1 MALIRANR
9 ESIDDRFSVLGF
21 TVRTENPL
29 FEIGLATDPE
39 LLKAENRPRRT
50 ANNFFSSRLLGAP
63 RKRQNGAGGE
73 AVYLVPPNVVARFV
87 GQQRLYFGLATYQ
100 EGERS
105 RPATINIP
113 DRGNM
118 YVSLSGLTERGLR
131 RTARL
136 DRNSAYGAGAAGNG
150 NGNGDG
156 LAWGGDA
163 LVASAV
169 KGTGNGNGATVRR
182 GNGNGSGAASANAPG
197 SEPVPYSDGYSDDL
211 WQQQQRTSAVAPAAV
226 NGGAAAAAPGN
237 ETGTTTSTPA
247 VTAQAYGA
255 PVRRAPSRRQPLS
268 QPLLVSPYY
277 QPTGWFDALRTQVG
291 FFLTSAMWFLGV
303 GDTTVPPHS
312 AICQVRRPDGSA
324 EGALHGSAF
333 FIAPRLLLTAA
344 HVVDGQSELIIVPGK
359 NGGSVSSAT
368 EPFGRFRVSSFRKHP
383 SYRAGSSDFDMA
395 LICVPAANAAQGDN
409 YFDLVEELTQSR
421 PEGVVVCGYAARW
434 YADDVIEHFVNDNI
448 DPNKQHLHGG
458 YIRSLPTDETFD
470 YDLQTLGGT
479 SGSPVYWIEEG
490 ATPRAHMVGVHVA
503 AHTETTNLGCRIT
516 PAKRQWIAQQAG
528 NFGVAF
534 ALARSLADSGSA
546 MTAEEDP
553 DAFGI
558 SEALPDD
565 DEQAAVA
572 QAMRVRALEAPLPD
586 YPGASRFVPA
596 NARNFT
602 VARSERTV
610 DRVVIHITAGGS
622 RISGTIGWFQNP
634 DQRNSRDEPIRVS
647 SHYIVGRDGEVVQMV
662 RNRDYAHH
670 ASSANRRSIGIEHNA
685 NKKTGLNPTEP
696 QYEASARLVAWL
708 CAQYN
713 LPIDREHIVGHQE
726 ISPRDNHECPS
737 SIWNWDHYMECV
749 RIAAAAIAAP
759 TAQGLAAFSRG
770 LEIITPFYDPADPA
784 SALTCQA
791 DAFSLAREEWFAGV
805 PNTTI
810 FPHSAI
816 CLLEMKDGSGGLA
829 RGTGFYIGPNRILTC
844 GHNLYG
850 QASVDIIPGKN
861 GQGGGTEPFGR
872 CTVTSGSWRI
882 PASYGGSNPAFDLAV
897 IDNVP
902 IAAPGNRWFD
912 VLEELNQSRPEGV
925 VVCGYSS
932 RSTKVP
938 ELTAAIDGFKQH
950 LHAGYIA
957 ALGPGDSTFDYPIL
971 SLKRASGS
979 PVYYISDKDGT
990 QKAYIVGVHTGSATE
1005 DLNRGCRLTNA
1016 KIDWIE
1022 GRTSALA
1029 LGVPSRGRSI
1039 APQAGRTRALEIPL
1053 DPGIGGQSIGL
1064 EALSPGDII
1073 VSTARHPVSFA
1084 IRAGT
1089 LSAVSHAMIY
1099 VGGGNIVEAVGDG
1112 VREVALGTAIGD
1124 AILAVAYRDPRVD
1137 AAKAQALV
1145 DFARAQ
1151 VGRPYNYAG
1160 IARIGYRITH
1170 PLASRILDVVRDIA
1184 GVDDTSAGSFFCSE
1198 LVFAAFEAAGIPL
1211 VAQRAGDNTPQDVVQ
1226 LTRGSLGYVGHL
1238 KARDE
1243 FLGIALSL
1251 GARSLG
1257 ADDIDLAEVALIPQ
1271 PDKNACWAAS
1281 MAMLLSWRRR
1291 ASFSP
1296 ETLANEVG
1304 GSLASSYSW
1313 DLLKAV
1319 RERYGFT
1326 MIQQPSNTS
1335 LYHTPRQWADWLRDY
1350 GALWV
1355 VIVGAPHAVVLA
1367 GIRGDLDNP
1376 ASVQVKV
1383 LNPWDTRVSFDTDP
1397 IAFHPANRGYQDW
1410 LPFQDFAAD
1419 FGNMAEADYG
1429 NWRVLH
1435 LPAAAA
1441 TSQSLGGGMARPARG
1456 RGAYSAAQDAAPDD
1470 PDAFRLPPPPEP
1482 VVRSLAA
1489 RALDGGAT
1497 VAIASVVVGAVMER
1511 LVNNDGDITWELDQL
1526 RGFKHP
1532 NDSAPSPLPA
1542 AQDGRALRLN
1552 DWPKVEVGFLVTD
1565 EISAGFEI
1573 NWQYNG
1579 KSVGNVMISN
1589 IATNDAVGWGLSV
1602 KAKIMDDNIVYPR
1615 SNPTFAALRIRFEYR
1630 FTHMVKGDKIAIRDI
1645 HLFGDGGYTDD
1656 GHWEQT

>member
-39 LLKAENRPRRT
+39 LLKAENRQRRT
-50 ANNFFSSRLLGAP
+50 ASNFYSSHLLGAP
-63 RKRQNGAGGE
+63 GAGRNGASGE

-87 GQQRLYFGLATYQ
+87 GQPRLYFGLATYQ
-100 EGERS
+100 ENDRT
-105 RPATINIP
+105 RPTTIRIP

-131 RTARL
+131 RTTRGES
-136 DRNSAYGAGAAGNG
+136 NSGYGSNG
-150 NGNGDG
+150 NA
-156 LAWGGDA
+156 LTWGGDA
-163 LVASAV
+163 ASPVAA
-169 KGTGNGNGATVRR
+169 KPNGNGAKS
-182 GNGNGSGAASANAPG
+182 NGHGTAANATPG
-197 SEPVPYSDGYSDDL
+197 QPAPYSDGYSDDL
-211 WQQQQRTSAVAPAAV
+211 WNKQADASPAPAST
-226 NGGAAAAAPGN
+226 NGNGSAATSGNGAAPTTAIAP
-237 ETGTTTSTPA
+237 
-247 VTAQAYGA
+247 VTAQAYGDYGGTHQHRT
-255 PVRRAPSRRQPLS
+255 RRPLAE
-268 QPLLVSPYY
+268 PLLVSSYY
-277 QPTGWFDALRTQVG
+277 KPTGWFDALSTQVG
-291 FFLTSAMWFLGV
+291 FFLSSAMWFLGV
-303 GDTTVPPHS
+303 TDTTVPPHS

-359 NGGSVSSAT
+359 NGGTVSTAT
-368 EPFGRFRVSSFRKHP
+368 EPFGRFRVSSSSFRKHP
-383 SYRAGSSDFDMA
+383 SYASGNQDFDMA
-395 LICVPAANAAQGDN
+395 LICVPAANAAGADN
-409 YFDLVEELTQSR
+409 YFNLVEELTQSR

-434 YADDVIEHFVNDNI
+434 YAKDAIDQWVNDNI
-448 DPNKQHLHGG
+448 DPNKQHMHGG

-479 SGSPVYWIEEG
+479 SGAPVYWIEDG
-490 ATPRAHMVGVHVA
+490 QRPRAHLVGVHVA
-503 AHTETTNLGCRIT
+503 AHSETTNLGCRIT
-516 PAKRQWIAQQAG
+516 AAKRQWIAQQAAG
-528 NFGVAF
+528 LGVSF
-534 ALARSLADSGSA
+534 ALARGLGEGDA
-546 MTAEEDP
+546 TPVAEEDP

-558 SEALPDD
+558 GESIPDD
-565 DEQAAVA
+565 SAIVVDSQAL
-572 QAMRVRALEAPLPD
+572 RTRALEAPLPD

-602 VARSERTV
+602 VARGERTI

-634 DQRNSRDEPIRVS
+634 DQRNSKDQPIRVS

-670 ASSANRRSIGIEHNA
+670 ASQANKRSIGIEHNA
-685 NKKTGLNPTEP
+685 NKKTGLIPTEE
-696 QYEASARLVAWL
+696 QYAGSARLVAWL

-726 ISPRDNHECPS
+726 ISPRDNHDCPS
-737 SIWNWDHYMECV
+737 SIWNWDHYIDCV
-749 RIAAAAIAAP
+749 RIAAAAMAAP
-759 TAQGLAAFSRG
+759 TSQGLAITSRA
-770 LEIITPFYDPADPA
+770 LEIITPFYDPADPS
-784 SALTCQA
+784 SAISCQA

-816 CLLEMKDGSGGLA
+816 CLLEMHDGSGGLA
-829 RGTGFYIGPNRILTC
+829 RGTGFYIGRNRILTC
-844 GHNLYG
+844 AHNLYG
-850 QASVDIIPGKN
+850 QASVDIVPGKN

-872 CTVTSGSWRI
+872 CNVTSSSWRI

-902 IAAPGNRWFD
+902 IAAPGGRWFD

-990 QKAYIVGVHTGSATE
+990 QKAYIVGVHTGSATD
-1005 DLNRGCRLTNA
+1005 DLNRGCRLTTA
-1016 KIDWIE
+1016 KINWIT
-1022 GRTSALA
+1022 G
-1029 LGVPSRGRSI
+1029 
-1039 APQAGRTRALEIPL
+1039 
-1053 DPGIGGQSIGL
+1053 
-1064 EALSPGDII
+1064 
-1073 VSTARHPVSFA
+1073 
-1084 IRAGT
+1084 
-1089 LSAVSHAMIY
+1089 
-1099 VGGGNIVEAVGDG
+1099 
-1112 VREVALGTAIGD
+1112 
-1124 AILAVAYRDPRVD
+1124 
-1137 AAKAQALV
+1137 
-1145 DFARAQ
+1145 
-1151 VGRPYNYAG
+1151 
-1160 IARIGYRITH
+1160 
-1170 PLASRILDVVRDIA
+1170 AS
-1184 GVDDTSAGSFFCSE
+1184 S
-1198 LVFAAFEAAGIPL
+1198 
-1211 VAQRAGDNTPQDVVQ
+1211 
-1226 LTRGSLGYVGHL
+1226 
-1238 KARDE
+1238 
-1243 FLGIALSL
+1243 SL
-1251 GARSLG
+1251 GATSRTLGNAFSVHWPDVQLIRQTSPMSCWAAAAAMVVGWRDEQSIPDTAIAEKVAVFDAYRRGLYGFQRQKLAEAWDLVAEAPASYTIDGWREMLERNGPLYIDQHKSTRSNAGHVRVLVGMSSGGADDGSDTVMYFHDPADGQIRMAFNDFLRLYEARTGTTGGYLEFQILHADGPVAGRSSSTSAAFSLG
-1257 ADDIDLAEVALIPQ
+1257 LAAPARRVAHALGGDDIDLGDVALIPQ
-1271 PDKNACWAAS
+1271 PDKNSCWAAS
-1281 MAMLLSWRRR
+1281 MAMLLSWRRK

-1304 GSLASSYSW
+1304 RSLASSYGW
-1313 DLLKAV
+1313 DLLNAV
-1319 RERYGFT
+1319 RDRYGFVV
-1326 MIQQPSNTS
+1326 IPQPSNAS
-1335 LYHTPRQWADWLRDY
+1335 VYNAPRQWAEWLRNH

-1367 GIRGDLDNP
+1367 GIRGNLDDP
-1376 ASVQVKV
+1376 SSVQVKV
-1383 LNPWDTRVSFDTDP
+1383 LNPWDTRVAFDNDEV
-1397 IAFHPANRGYQDW
+1397 AFHPANRGYTDW
-1410 LPFQDFAAD
+1410 LPFADFAAD
-1419 FGNMAEADYG
+1419 FGNMAEANYG

-1441 TSQSLGGGMARPARG
+1441 TAQSLGRRS
-1456 RGAYSAAQDAAPDD
+1456 SALEANADDADVFELA
-1470 PDAFRLPPPPEP
+1470 PPPTP

-1489 RALDGGAT
+1489 VRALDGGAT

-1511 LVNNDGDITWELDQL
+1511 LVNNDGDITWELEQL

-1532 NDSAPSPLPA
+1532 NDVAPSPLPP

-1552 DWPKVEVGFLVTD
+1552 DWPKVHVGFIIKD

-1589 IATNDAVGWGLSV
+1589 IATNDAIGWGLSV

-1615 SNPTFAALRIRFEYR
+1615 NNPTFAALRIRFEFR
-1630 FTHMVKGDKIAIRDI
+1630 FSHFVKGDKIAIRDI